1 MVTLGDVESRLFHSE
16 AGKISMRYST
26 QNVNDL
32 LAQYW
37 PKIASLFT
45 ILVGSLVLAGWG
57 FNIAILKS
65 IFFGMTFIKA
75 NTALAFLAAGIN
87 VWLLQTKY
95 ARPGLFYVRRACT
108 ILIILIGALTLS
120 EYIFGWD
127 LGIDQLFFKE
137 TSLAGNLY
145 PGRMSPVTAINFVL
159 LGSALAFIDFF
170 KRYRAAQFL
179 TFVANF
185 LALLA
190 VIGYIYTVDSLYRIA
205 SFTSIALPTALTFL
219 ILCQGILFLK
229 PDEGWMAILTSNRA
243 VGILTRRMILPAI
256 ILPILLGYL
265 GLPGQIGA
273 LLGDRLYLAFFAV
286 SIIIV
291 FSLLLTWSAD
301 SLNRVDLDRQQTEL
315 KMQQLNAELEGRVA
329 ERTAQLLAANQLLEQ
344 DVTRRELTE
353 ATLTQERD
361 QMQALMDN
369 IPDTIYFKD
378 TASRFTRINRAEA
391 RVLGLSSSDQAI
403 GKTDADFH
411 DPQVVPGFLADEQQL
426 FKTGQPIINNQEF
439 NPTPDGQPRWFSSTK
454 IPEFDHRGRVI
465 GLMGVSHDITER
477 IKSEEALRGVNIQL
491 TRRIRNMSVLHELQ
505 EQLQACVS
513 FDEIYQVTAQ
523 LVSQLFPA
531 ESGALYI
538 INNSQNLVETSAV
551 WGMPPMEHQVFK
563 LEDCWALRMGQI
575 YMSDKIHTNPACVH
589 LKKPQPVYSV
599 CIPMLAQGEVL
610 GVLHLRSAPD
620 SEIRIFEE
628 AQQQLARVAT
638 DGVALGLANLALRE
652 KLRQQSIRDPLTDLF
667 NRRFMEESLER
678 ELLRSARSKKPVGI
692 IMMDIDLFKQFND
705 AHGHDAGDAVL
716 RQLGHFLRAHSRGS
730 DVACRFGGEEF
741 ILILPEATLEN
752 TRIRA
757 ERYCQDF
764 RSLQIEHAGH
774 SLGALTMSIGV
785 AAYPEHGSL
794 SSEVLKS
801 VDLALYRAKQN
812 GRDQV
817 AVAG

>member
-1 MVTLGDVESRLFHSE
+1 MKSSLQDRDGLAFQRWS
-16 AGKISMRYST
+16 KITS
-26 QNVNDL
+26 
-32 LAQYW
+32 A
-37 PKIASLFT
+37 FT
-45 ILVGSLVLAGWG
+45 MLVGGLVLVGWE
-57 FNIAILKS
+57 FNIAILRGN
-65 IFFGMTFIKA
+65 FRGMVFSQTNA
-75 NTALAFLAAGIN
+75 ALAFLAAGIN

-95 ARPGLFYVRRACT
+95 THPGLFYIRRACT
-108 ILIILIGALTLS
+108 ILIILIGVLTLS

-127 LGIDQLFFKE
+127 LGIDHLFIREDF
-137 TSLAGNLY
+137 LMRAIY
-145 PGRMSPVTAINFVL
+145 PQRMSSITAINFLL
-159 LGSALAFIDFF
+159 LGSALALIDIFQ
-170 KRYRAAQFL
+170 RYYAAQFL
-179 TFVANF
+179 TFVAHF
-185 LALLA
+185 FALLA
-190 VIGYIYTVDSLYRIA
+190 VIGYLYAVSSSYQIA
-205 SFTSIALPTALTFL
+205 SFTSMALPIAVTFL

-229 PDEGWMAILTSNRA
+229 PDEGWMTIITSNRP
-243 VGILTRRMILPAI
+243 VGILTRRMLPPAI

-273 LLGDRLYLAFFAV
+273 LFGDRLYLAFFAV

-291 FSLLLTWSAD
+291 FSLLITWSAD
-301 SLNRVDLDRQQTEL
+301 SLYKVDLDRQQTEL
-315 KMQQLNAELEGRVA
+315 RMQQLNAALEGRVVA
-329 ERTAQLLAANQLLEQ
+329 RTVQLTAANQLLEQ
-344 DVTRRELTE
+344 DVTRREQTE

-391 RVLGLSSSDQAI
+391 RVLGLSSPEQAI

-426 FKTGQPIINNQEF
+426 FKTGQPILNNQEF
-439 NPTPDGQPRWFSSTK
+439 NPTSDGQPRWFSSTK
-454 IPEFDHRGRVI
+454 IPEFGPQGQVI
-465 GLMGVSHDITER
+465 GLIGVSHDITER
-477 IKSEEALRGVNIQL
+477 IKSEEALRRVNIQL

-538 INNSQNLVETSAV
+538 INTSQNLVETSAV
-551 WGMPPMEHQVFK
+551 WGMPPVEHQVFG
-563 LEDCWALRMGQI
+563 LDDCWALRAGQI
-575 YMSDKIHTNPACVH
+575 YMSDKIHTHPTCAH
-589 LKKPQPVYSV
+589 LKDSQPVYSV

-620 SEIRIFEE
+620 SEIHIFEE

-678 ELLRSARSKKPVGI
+678 ELLRSARSKKSVGI

-716 RQLGHFLRAHSRGS
+716 RQIGHFLRGHSRGS

-741 ILILPEATLEN
+741 ILILPEASLEN
-752 TRIRA
+752 TRLRA
-757 ERYCQDF
+757 EQYCQDF

-774 SLGALTMSIGV
+774 SLGSLTVSIGV
-785 AAYPEHGSL
+785 AAYPEHGKL
-794 SSEVLKS
+794 SSEVLKA

-817 AVAG
+817 AVAR